1 MEMIEKDH
9 SLIVLNTVRLGVS
22 LKIIFFR
29 PMMVLLDLMVQI
41 CFLND
46 LGRTN
51 SSMSNSSFLFLL
63 FSFLGENLVTR
74 CY

>member
-29 PMMVLLDLMVQI
+29 PMMVLLDLMV
-41 CFLND
+41 
-46 LGRTN
+46 
-51 SSMSNSSFLFLL
+51 
-63 FSFLGENLVTR
+63 
-74 CY
+74 